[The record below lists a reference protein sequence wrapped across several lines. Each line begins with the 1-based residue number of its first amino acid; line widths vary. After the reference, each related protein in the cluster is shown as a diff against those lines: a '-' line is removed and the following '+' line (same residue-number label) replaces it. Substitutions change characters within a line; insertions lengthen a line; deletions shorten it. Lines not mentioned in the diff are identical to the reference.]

1 MELPS
6 TASFHFGPRLAR
18 AGTALALAGS
28 QAQKSKQGTD
38 LTI

>member
-6 TASFHFGPRLAR
+6 TASYHFGPRLAR

-28 QAQKSKQGTD
+28 QAQKSKQEPAP
-38 LTI
+38 